1 LNFVSRPLPGLGPAT
16 NLLEANRNG
25 CSTEKPWRD
34 ANLVRANTGQ
44 IARSGPR
51 KCAERNAPEK
61 GRDALPLTFVSSWST
76 TLAADF
82 NDVSPQE
89 CRSHQ
94 RPLPQMTPNTP
105 TMFAAAMPQ
114 APTTAAVR
122 NAATVN
128 DRANDGPPI
137 AHRPSQNSPEKTGF

>member
-1 LNFVSRPLPGLGPAT
+1 VT
-16 NLLEANRNG
+16 NLLAGKRYG
-25 CSTEKPWRD
+25 CSTKKPWHEGNCVN
-34 ANLVRANTGQ
+34 ANAGQ
-44 IARSGPR
+44 TARSGAR
-51 KCAERNAPEK
+51 KCAERNAHEK

-76 TLAADF
+76 TLAAHFD
-82 NDVSPQE
+82 DVLPQE

-94 RPLPQMTPNTP
+94 RPLPQMMPQAP